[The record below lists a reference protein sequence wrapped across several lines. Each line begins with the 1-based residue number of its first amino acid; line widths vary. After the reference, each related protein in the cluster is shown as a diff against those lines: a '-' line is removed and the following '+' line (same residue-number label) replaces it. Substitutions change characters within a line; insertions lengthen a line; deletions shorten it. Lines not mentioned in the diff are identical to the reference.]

1 MIGIIY
7 LIIGII
13 VGTFIGFVLGSGF
26 TFYGIKNGWIEKDGY
41 YYRGKE

>member
-13 VGTFIGFVLGSGF
+13 VGTIIGFVLGGGF
-26 TFYGIKNGWIEKDGY
+26 TFYGIKNGWIEEDGY

>member
-13 VGTFIGFVLGSGF
+13 MGNIIGFVLGSGF
-26 TFYGIKNGWIEKDGY
+26 TFYGIKKGWVENDGY
-41 YYRGKE
+41 YYGGKE

>member
-13 VGTFIGFVLGSGF
+13 IGTIIGFVLGIGL
-26 TFYGIKNGWIEKDGY
+26 TCYVIKKGLIEEDGY
-41 YYRGKE
+41 YYGSKE